1 MERLVAAPFINLS
14 NPQEAFM
21 LVRELMTHNPV
32 IVHPDTSVPDALR
45 LMRERKVR
53 RLPVVDSHGRLV
65 GIVSDKDLL
74 WASPSPATTLAV
86 WEIPDLLGKLKI
98 EKVMTHEVITVSEKT
113 PLEEAARIMADKKI
127 GGLPVM
133 QGPDLVGIITE
144 TDLFKSLLE
153 LLGGRRS
160 GVRIAVAVPAVKGE
174 LSKITTAIFQAGG
187 NIVGLGMKGILGSY
201 GDTAEV
207 VMKVQDIDRETLVA
221 ALKPVVNEIL
231 DVREV

>member
-1 MERLVAAPFINLS
+1 
-14 NPQEAFM
+14 M
-21 LVRELMTHNPV
+21 LVRELMTPNPV
-32 IVHPDTSVPDALR
+32 TVNPDTSVPEALR
-45 LMRERKVR
+45 LLRERKVR

-74 WASPSPATTLAV
+74 YASPSPATTLAV
-86 WEIPDLLGKLKI
+86 WEIPELLGKIKV
-98 EKVMTHEVITVSEKT
+98 EKVMTHDVVTVAEKT
-113 PLEEAARIMADKKI
+113 PLEEAARLMADRKI

-160 GVRIAVAVPAVKGE
+160 GVRIAVAVPAVKGV

-187 NIVGLGMKGILGSY
+187 DIVGLGMKGILGSY
-201 GDTAEV
+201 GDTAEIV
-207 VMKVQDIDRETLVA
+207 LKVQGVERDTLVEV
-221 ALKPVVNEIL
+221 LKPVVNEIV

>member
-1 MERLVAAPFINLS
+1 MR
-14 NPQEAFM
+14 
-21 LVRELMTHNPV
+21 
-32 IVHPDTSVPDALR
+32 PDTPVPDALR

-53 RLPVVDSHGRLV
+53 RLPVVDGHGRLV

-74 WASPSPATTLAV
+74 YASPSPATTLAV
-86 WEIPDLLGKLKI
+86 WEIPELLSKLKI
-98 EKVMTHEVITVSEKT
+98 EKVMTRDVITVSEKT
-113 PLEEAARIMADKKI
+113 PLEEAARLMADRKI

-160 GVRIAVAVPAVKGE
+160 GVRLAVAVPAVKGE
-174 LSKITTAIFQAGG
+174 LSKITTAIFNVGG
-187 NIVGLGMKGILGSY
+187 NIVGIGMKGILGSK

-207 VMKVQDIDRETLVA
+207 VLKVQDVEREALVEA
-221 ALKPVVNEIL
+221 VRPVVSDVL

>member
-1 MERLVAAPFINLS
+1 
-14 NPQEAFM
+14 M
-21 LVRELMTHNPV
+21 LVRELMTPNPF
-32 IVHPDTSVPDALR
+32 IINPDTSVGQALHS
-45 LMRERKVR
+45 MREHNVR

-74 WASPSPATTLAV
+74 HNLPSPATTLSM
-86 WEIPDLLGKLKI
+86 WEIPELLGKLKV
-98 EKVMTHEVITVSEKT
+98 EKVMTRDVITVSEKT

-160 GVRIAVAVPAVKGE
+160 GVRVTVAVPAVKGE
-174 LSKITTAIFQAGG
+174 LAKLTKAVYEAGG
-187 NIVGLGMKGILGSY
+187 NIVGIGIKGILGSY
-201 GDTAEV
+201 GDQAQV
-207 VMKVQDIDRETLVA
+207 VLKVQDADREALAA
-221 ALKPVVNEIL
+221 ALKPVVADIL
-231 DVREV
+231 DLREVEGR

>member
-1 MERLVAAPFINLS
+1 
-14 NPQEAFM
+14 M
-21 LVRELMTHNPV
+21 LVRELMTPKP
-32 IVHPDTSVPDALR
+32 IVVSPDTTVPDALH
-45 LMRERKVR
+45 LMRDRKVR

-74 WASPSPATTLAV
+74 YASPSPATTLAV
-86 WEIPDLLGKLKI
+86 WEIPDLLGRLKV
-98 EKVMTHEVITVSEKT
+98 EKVMTRDVITVSEDT
-113 PLEEAARIMADKKI
+113 PLEEAARIMTDSKI

-133 QGPDLVGIITE
+133 RGGELVGIITE

-153 LLGGRRS
+153 LLGGRRP

-174 LSKITTAIFQAGG
+174 LSKITTAIFEVGG
-187 NIVGLGMKGILGSY
+187 NIVGIGMKGILGSY

-207 VMKVQDIDRETLVA
+207 VLKVQDVPQDKLVETLR
-221 ALKPVVNEIL
+221 PVVSEIM

>member
-1 MERLVAAPFINLS
+1 
-14 NPQEAFM
+14 M
-21 LVRELMTHNPV
+21 LVRDIMTPSPV
-32 IVHPDTSVPDALR
+32 TIHPDTSVPEALR

-53 RLPVVDSHGRLV
+53 RLPVIDSHGRLV

-86 WEIPDLLGKLKI
+86 WEIPELLGKLKV
-98 EKVMTHEVITVSEKT
+98 ERVMTHDVITVVEKT
-113 PLEEAARIMADKKI
+113 PLEEAARLMADKKI

-144 TDLFKSLLE
+144 TDLFKNLLE

-160 GVRIAVAVPAVKGE
+160 GVRIAVAVPAIKGV
-174 LSKITTAIFQAGG
+174 LSKITTAIFEAGG
-187 NIVGLGMKGILGSY
+187 NIVGIGMKGILGSY

-207 VMKVQDIDRETLVA
+207 VLKVQDVDRDRLVEV
-221 ALKPVVNEIL
+221 LKPVVNEIM

>member
-1 MERLVAAPFINLS
+1 
-14 NPQEAFM
+14 M
-21 LVRELMTHNPV
+21 LVRELMTPNPITV
-32 IVHPDTSVPDALR
+32 RPDTSVPDALH

-53 RLPVVDSHGRLV
+53 RLPVVDAHSRLV

-74 WASPSPATTLAV
+74 YASPSPATTLAV
-86 WEIPDLLGKLKI
+86 WEIPELLAKLKV
-98 EKVMTHEVITVSEKT
+98 EKVMARDVITVAEKT
-113 PLEEAARIMADKKI
+113 PLEEAARIMADRKI

-160 GVRIAVAVPAVKGE
+160 GVRIAVAVPAVKGV
-174 LSKITTAIFQAGG
+174 LSKITTAIFDAGG
-187 NIVGLGMKGILGSY
+187 DIVGMGMKGILGSY

-207 VMKVQDIDRETLVA
+207 VLKVRDVDRDALVA
-221 ALKPVVNEIL
+221 ALKPVVTEVL

>member
-1 MERLVAAPFINLS
+1 
-14 NPQEAFM
+14 M
-21 LVRELMTHNPV
+21 LVRELMTPNPITV
-32 IVHPDTSVPDALR
+32 RPDTSVPDALH

-53 RLPVVDSHGRLV
+53 RLPVIDSHGRLV

-86 WEIPDLLGKLKI
+86 WEIPELLGKLKV
-98 EKVMTHEVITVSEKT
+98 ERVMTHDVITVAEKT
-113 PLEEAARIMADKKI
+113 PLEEAARLMADKKI

-144 TDLFKSLLE
+144 TDLFKNLLE

-160 GVRIAVAVPAVKGE
+160 GVRIAVAVPAIKGV
-174 LSKITTAIFQAGG
+174 LSKITTAIFEAGG
-187 NIVGLGMKGILGSY
+187 NIVGIGMKGILGSY

-207 VMKVQDIDRETLVA
+207 VLKVQDVDRDKLVEV
-221 ALKPVVNEIL
+221 LKPVVNEIL

>member
-1 MERLVAAPFINLS
+1 
-14 NPQEAFM
+14 M
-21 LVRELMTHNPV
+21 LVRELMTPNPV
-32 IVHPDTSVPDALR
+32 IVHPDTTVPDALR

-53 RLPVVDSHGRLV
+53 RLPVVDAHGRLV

-86 WEIPDLLGKLKI
+86 WEIPDLLGKLKV
-98 EKVMTHEVITVSEKT
+98 EKVMTRDVITVAEKT
-113 PLEEAARIMADKKI
+113 PLEEAARLMADKKI

-133 QGPDLVGIITE
+133 SGPDLVGIITE

-160 GVRIAVAVPAVKGE
+160 GVRIAVAVPAVKGV
-174 LSKITTAIFQAGG
+174 LSKITTAIFQVGG
-187 NIVGLGMKGILGSY
+187 DIVGLGMKGILGSY

-207 VMKVQDIDRETLVA
+207 VLKVQGVERDALVA
-221 ALKPVVNEIL
+221 ALKPVVNEIM

>member
-1 MERLVAAPFINLS
+1 
-14 NPQEAFM
+14 M
-21 LVRELMTHNPV
+21 LVRELMTPNPITV
-32 IVHPDTSVPDALR
+32 KPDTSVPDALR

-53 RLPVVDSHGRLV
+53 RLPVVDGHGRLV

-74 WASPSPATTLAV
+74 YASPSPATTLAV
-86 WEIPDLLGKLKI
+86 WEIPELLGKLKV
-98 EKVMTHEVITVSEKT
+98 EKVMTHDVITVAEKT
-113 PLEEAARIMADKKI
+113 PLEEAARIMTDKKI

-160 GVRIAVAVPAVKGE
+160 GVRITVAVPAVKGE
-174 LSKITTAIFQAGG
+174 LSKITTAIFNAGG
-187 NIVGLGMKGILGSY
+187 NIVGIGMKGILGSY

-207 VMKVQDIDRETLVA
+207 VLKVQDVERDALVT
-221 ALKPVVNEIL
+221 ALKPVVSDVL
-231 DVREV
+231 DVREI

>member
-1 MERLVAAPFINLS
+1 
-14 NPQEAFM
+14 M
-21 LVRELMTHNPV
+21 LVRELMTPNP
-32 IVHPDTSVPDALR
+32 IVVKPDTSVPDALR

-53 RLPVVDSHGRLV
+53 RLPVVDAQGRLV

-74 WASPSPATTLAV
+74 YASPSPATTLAV
-86 WEIPDLLGKLKI
+86 WEIPDLLGKI
-98 EKVMTHEVITVSEKT
+98 KVESAMSRNVITVAEKT
-113 PLEEAARIMADKKI
+113 PLEEAARLMADKKV

-160 GVRIAVAVPAVKGE
+160 GVRVSVTIPGVKGG
-174 LSKITTAIFQAGG
+174 LSKITTAIFEAGG
-187 NIVGLGMKGILGSY
+187 NIVGIGMKGILGSY

-207 VMKVQDIDRETLVA
+207 VLKVQDVEREALVA
-221 ALKPVVNEIL
+221 ALKPVVTGIV

>member
-1 MERLVAAPFINLS
+1 
-14 NPQEAFM
+14 M
-21 LVRELMTHNPV
+21 LVRELMTPNPV
-32 IVHPDTSVPDALR
+32 TVQPDTSVPEALR
-45 LMRERKVR
+45 LMRQRKVR
-53 RLPVVDSHGRLV
+53 RLPVVDSQGRLV

-74 WASPSPATTLAV
+74 YASPSPATTLAV
-86 WEIPDLLGKLKI
+86 WEIPDLLGKIKV
-98 EKVMTHEVITVSEKT
+98 EKVMTTDVVTVAEKT
-113 PLEEAARIMADKKI
+113 PLEEAARLMADRKI

-160 GVRIAVAVPAVKGE
+160 GVRIAVASPAVKGE
-174 LSKITTAIFQAGG
+174 LSRITTAIFEAGG
-187 NIVGLGMKGILGSY
+187 NIVGIGMKGILGSY

-207 VMKVQDIDRETLVA
+207 VLKVQDVDRDKLVEV
-221 ALKPVVNEIL
+221 LKPVVNEIL

>member
-1 MERLVAAPFINLS
+1 
-14 NPQEAFM
+14 M
-21 LVRELMTHNPV
+21 LVRELMTPNP
-32 IVHPDTSVPDALR
+32 ITAHPETSVPDALR

-53 RLPVVDSHGRLV
+53 RLPVVDGHGRLV

-74 WASPSPATTLAV
+74 YASPSPATTLAV
-86 WEIPDLLGKLKI
+86 WEIPDLLGKLKV
-98 EKVMTHEVITVSEKT
+98 EKVMTRDVITVSEKT
-113 PLEEAARIMADKKI
+113 TLEEAARIMADRKI

-144 TDLFKSLLE
+144 TELFKSLLE
-153 LLGGRRS
+153 LLGGRRA

-174 LSKITTAIFQAGG
+174 LSKITTAIFNAGG
-187 NIVGLGMKGILGSY
+187 NIVGIGMKGILGSR

-207 VMKVQDIDRETLVA
+207 VLKVQDVERDALVEA
-221 ALKPVVNEIL
+221 VRPVVSDIL

>member
-1 MERLVAAPFINLS
+1 
-14 NPQEAFM
+14 M
-21 LVRELMTHNPV
+21 LVRELMTPNPV
-32 IVHPDTSVPDALR
+32 TVRPDTPVPDALR

-53 RLPVVDSHGRLV
+53 RLPVVDAHGRLV

-74 WASPSPATTLAV
+74 YASPSPATTLAV
-86 WEIPDLLGKLKI
+86 WEIPELLGKLKV
-98 EKVMTHEVITVSEKT
+98 EKVMTHDVITVAEKT

-144 TDLFKSLLE
+144 TDLFKNLLE

-160 GVRIAVAVPAVKGE
+160 GVRIAVAVPAIKGE
-174 LSKITTAIFQAGG
+174 LSKITTAIFEAGG
-187 NIVGLGMKGILGSY
+187 NIVGIGMKGILGSY

-207 VMKVQDIDRETLVA
+207 VLKVQDVEREALVA
-221 ALKPVVNEIL
+221 ALKPVVSDVL
-231 DVREV
+231 DVREVSA